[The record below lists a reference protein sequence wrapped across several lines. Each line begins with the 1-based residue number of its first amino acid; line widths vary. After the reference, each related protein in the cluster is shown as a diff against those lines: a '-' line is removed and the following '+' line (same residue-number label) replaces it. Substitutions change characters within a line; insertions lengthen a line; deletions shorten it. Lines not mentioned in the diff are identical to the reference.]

1 MLMGTRPS
9 QAQRSQDALTIVLAG
24 GMPAIPVSPKI
35 GIDNL
40 EIFSK
45 IGPHDLGLN
54 ESV

>member
-1 MLMGTRPS
+1 MF
-9 QAQRSQDALTIVLAG
+9 ALRVIKTNFMQEQKG
-24 GMPAIPVSPKI
+24 SPKI